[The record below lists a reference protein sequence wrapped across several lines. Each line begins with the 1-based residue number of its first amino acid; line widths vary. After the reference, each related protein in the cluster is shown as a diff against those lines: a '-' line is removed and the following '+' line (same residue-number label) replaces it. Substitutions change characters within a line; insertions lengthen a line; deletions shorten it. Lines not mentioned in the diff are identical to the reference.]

1 MNPSMRQQCR
11 TYKETSSAF
20 RTLLLRDTMTVT
32 NPNRHR
38 ESTSMASDSEKLVR
52 LSHFSDMYKA
62 DIAA

>member
-1 MNPSMRQQCR
+1 M

-32 NPNRHR
+32 SPNRHR